1 VSPPRLGLLA
11 ALVALAF
18 PRAANAQAPR
28 YLALG
33 DSLAEGI
40 QTRPDGHHFGT
51 NRGYADFVWRSERSR
66 FTGLRLVKLGRG
78 GATAS
83 DMLHARGRQ
92 GVTQIDQAVQQIR
105 GHRVMLVTIDIGAW
119 EVERCLSGIR
129 WPSACTGRA
138 LAAVRRELP
147 AIVQRLRDAAG
158 GRALPIV
165 GVDYY
170 NFFLARW
177 RLGSKGRT
185 VADPSVAVEHTI
197 NRVLSAAYRRVGVPT
212 ADVEGAFDS
221 LQMHLFVRRRPWGR
235 VPLAVA
241 RVCDWTFA
249 CSVRGDDHAN
259 SRGYRVMGEA
269 TLRALARYEPRAVD
283 PTTGGVG

>member
-1 VSPPRLGLLA
+1 VPRPRLGLLA
-11 ALVALAF
+11 AVVALSF
-18 PRAANAQAPR
+18 PGAASADAPR

-40 QTRPDGHHFGT
+40 QTHPNGHHFRT
-51 NRGYADFVWRSERSR
+51 NSGYADVVWRGVRR
-66 FTGLRLVKLGRG
+66 HYPGLRMVKLGRG

-83 DMLHARGRQ
+83 DVLHERGRQ
-92 GVTQIDQAVQQIR
+92 GVTQVDQAVQQIR
-105 GHRVMLVTIDIGAW
+105 AHRVVLVTIDIGAW
-119 EVERCLSGIR
+119 EVERCLSGTR
-129 WPSACTGRA
+129 WPGTCTGPA
-138 LAAVRRELP
+138 FAAVRRELP
-147 AIVQRLRDAAG
+147 AIVGRLRDAAG
-158 GRALPIV
+158 GRRMPIV

-177 RLGSKGRT
+177 RLGARGRT
-185 VADPSVAVEHTI
+185 IADRSVALEHSIT
-197 NRVLSAAYRRVGVPT
+197 RVLSDSYRRLGVPV

-221 LQMHLFVRRRPWGR
+221 LQMHRFVRRRRWGR

-259 SRGYRVMGEA
+259 SRGYQVMGEA
-269 TLRALARYEPRAVD
+269 TLRALARDDPLALD
-283 PTTGGVG
+283 PTTGGVD

>member
-1 VSPPRLGLLA
+1 MSPPRLGLLA
-11 ALVALAF
+11 ALIALAL
-18 PRAANAQAPR
+18 PAGANAEAPR

-40 QTRPDGHHFGT
+40 QTHPDGHHFLT
-51 NRGYADFVWRSERSR
+51 NRGYADFVWRSQRSR
-66 FTGLRLVKLGRG
+66 FPGLQLVKLGRG

-83 DMLHARGRQ
+83 DVLHSRGRQ

-105 GHRVMLVTIDIGAW
+105 AHRVVLVTIDIGAW
-119 EVERCLSGIR
+119 EVERCLSGTR

-138 LAAVRRELP
+138 WAAVRRELP
-147 AIVQRLRDAAG
+147 AIVGRLRDAAG

-165 GVDYY
+165 GVDFY

-177 RLGSKGRT
+177 RLGSRNRT
-185 VADPSVAVEHTI
+185 IANRSVAVEHTI
-197 NRVLSAAYRRVGVPT
+197 NRVLSAAYRGVGVPT
-212 ADVEGAFDS
+212 ADVEGAFAS
-221 LQMHLFVRRRPWGR
+221 LQMHRFVRRRAWGR

-259 SRGYRVMGEA
+259 SRGYRVIGEA
-269 TLRALARYEPRAVD
+269 TLRALARNEPLTVD
-283 PTTGGVG
+283 PTTGGLG